1 VEERARRLILARPE
15 LAACEWRIGRAI
27 RLVKA
32 GMVSLLGSGKARVH
46 SQSGPQS
53 YDVDITGRSCTC
65 PDAADHTCKHQL
77 AAMIAA
83 L

>member
-1 VEERARRLILARPE
+1 MEARARRLILARPE
-15 LAACEWRIGRAI
+15 LADSGWRIGRAI

-32 GMVSLLGSGKARVH
+32 GMVSLLGGGRARVH

-53 YDVDITGRSCTC
+53 YDVDIAGRSCTC

-77 AAMIAA
+77 AALIAS